1 MLRELR
7 IRDFAIIESLEL
19 EFSPGLT
26 ILSGETGAGKSI
38 LIDALALALGA
49 RSSAEMIRTAAE
61 QAEVEALFSLED
73 AAPARA
79 YLQAQELPP
88 EEVLVRRLVSRSG
101 RHRLWVNGRLTTL
114 AALFELGRQ
123 LVDIYGQHEYQTLL
137 QPEHHLELL
146 DTFGGH
152 SRELSAY
159 QQVFAR
165 FQARKEEQGRLKKS
179 EAEKAERQEF
189 LQFRIREIERVRPRP
204 GEDEELKQERERLRH
219 AEQLQGAAR
228 ESVNQLYEGEAAMV
242 GGLRGLSRKL
252 AAAAAH
258 DPALSSPAEQVE
270 SAATQLEECARE
282 LRAYADRIEADPERL
297 TQVDDRLAEVQRLKR
312 KYGESLED
320 ILGLLEASRGE
331 LESLTRSGERLAELE
346 RELAE
351 AREEGLGLG
360 RKLALK
366 RREAGERL
374 ARRAEAELKRLAM
387 EKTRFEARLLPAAG
401 EEPLTATGLE
411 QVEFFLSPNPGEEL
425 KPLIKIASGGELSR
439 IMLALRTI
447 LAAPGGVS
455 TLVFDEVDAGIGG
468 ATAEVVGRK
477 LKELARDRQVLCV
490 THLPQIACYAD
501 QHYRVSKAR
510 EKGRTLT
517 AVTRLDREER
527 VEELSRM
534 LGGVQITEKT
544 RAHAREMMEAAGKAA
559 REVRP

>member
-1 MLRELR
+1 
-7 IRDFAIIESLEL
+7 
-19 EFSPGLT
+19 
-26 ILSGETGAGKSI
+26 
-38 LIDALALALGA
+38 
-49 RSSAEMIRTAAE
+49 
-61 QAEVEALFSLED
+61 
-73 AAPARA
+73 
-79 YLQAQELPP
+79 
-88 EEVLVRRLVSRSG
+88 
-101 RHRLWVNGRLTTL
+101 
-114 AALFELGRQ
+114 
-123 LVDIYGQHEYQTLL
+123 
-137 QPEHHLELL
+137 
-146 DTFGGH
+146 
-152 SRELSAY
+152 
-159 QQVFAR
+159 
-165 FQARKEEQGRLKKS
+165 
-179 EAEKAERQEF
+179 
-189 LQFRIREIERVRPRP
+189 
-204 GEDEELKQERERLRH
+204 
-219 AEQLQGAAR
+219 
-228 ESVNQLYEGEAAMV
+228 
-242 GGLRGLSRKL
+242 
-252 AAAAAH
+252 
-258 DPALSSPAEQVE
+258 
-270 SAATQLEECARE
+270 
-282 LRAYADRIEADPERL
+282 
-297 TQVDDRLAEVQRLKR
+297 
-312 KYGESLED
+312 
-320 ILGLLEASRGE
+320 
-331 LESLTRSGERLAELE
+331 
-346 RELAE
+346 
-351 AREEGLGLG
+351 LG

-374 ARRAEAELKRLAM
+374 ARRAEAELRRLAM

>member
-19 EFSPGLT
+19 EFAPGLT

-38 LIDALALALGA
+38 LIDALALALGS
-49 RSSAEMIRTAAE
+49 RSSAEMVRTLSE

-79 YLQAQELPP
+79 YLEAQEAAA

-101 RHRLWVNGRLTTL
+101 RHRLWVNGRLATL
-114 AALFELGRQ
+114 GALFDLGRN

-152 SRELSAY
+152 DRELSAY
-159 QQVFAR
+159 QQAFAR
-165 FQARKEEQGRLKKS
+165 YQARKEEQGRLKKS
-179 EAEKAERQEF
+179 EADKAERQEF

-219 AEQLQGAAR
+219 AEQLHGAAR
-228 ESVNQLYEGEAAMV
+228 ESADKLYEGEAAV
-242 GGLRGLSRKL
+242 VEGLRGLSRRL
-252 AAAAAH
+252 EAASEH
-258 DPALSSPAEQVE
+258 DPALKSPAEQVG

-297 TQVDDRLAEVQRLKR
+297 TQVDDRLAEIQGLKR
-312 KYGESLED
+312 KYGESIEETLA
-320 ILGLLEASRGE
+320 LLESSRSE
-331 LESLTRSGERLAELE
+331 LESLTRSEERLAELD
-346 RELAE
+346 RELAT
-351 AREEGLGLG
+351 AREECLGLG
-360 RKLALK
+360 KKLTRK
-366 RREAGERL
+366 RREAGESL

-387 EKTRFEARLLPAAG
+387 EKTRFEARLSPAPG
-401 EEPLTATGLE
+401 EEPLAANGLE
-411 QVEFFLSPNPGEEL
+411 SVEFFLSPNPGEEL

-477 LKELARDRQVLCV
+477 LKELARNHQVLCV

-510 EKGRTLT
+510 EQGRTLT
-517 AVTRLDREER
+517 AVKRLGPEER

-534 LGGVQITEKT
+534 LGGVEITETT
-544 RAHAREMMEAAGKAA
+544 RAHAREMMEAAGRVA
-559 REVRP
+559 REARR

>member
-19 EFSPGLT
+19 EFAPGLT

-38 LIDALALALGA
+38 LIDALALALGS
-49 RSSAEMIRTAAE
+49 RSSAEMIRTSAE

-79 YLQAQELPP
+79 CLEAQELAQ

-101 RHRLWVNGRLTTL
+101 RHRLWVNGRLATL
-114 AALFELGRQ
+114 GALFDLGRR

-146 DTFGGH
+146 DAFGGH
-152 SRELSAY
+152 GRALLAY
-159 QQVFAR
+159 QQAFAR
-165 FQARKEEQGRLKKS
+165 FQALKEEQGRLRKS
-179 EAEKAERQEF
+179 EAEKKERQEF

-204 GEDEELKQERERLRH
+204 GEDEELRSERERLRH
-219 AEQLQGAAR
+219 AEQLHAAAR
-228 ESVNQLYEGEAAMV
+228 EGTDKLYEGEAAV
-242 GGLRGLSRKL
+242 VEALRALGRKL
-252 AAAAAH
+252 LAAAAH
-258 DPALSSPAEQVE
+258 DAALQAPAEQIV

-297 TQVDDRLAEVQRLKR
+297 IQVDDRLAELQRLKR
-312 KYGESLED
+312 KYGEKVED
-320 ILGLLEASRGE
+320 ILGLLESSRRE
-331 LESLTRSGERLAELE
+331 LEGLTKSEERLAELE
-346 RELAE
+346 QELAQ
-351 AREEGLGLG
+351 AREECLGLG
-360 RKLALK
+360 KKLSLK

-374 ARRAEAELKRLAM
+374 ARRVEEELKRLAM
-387 EKTRFEARLLPAAG
+387 EKTGFEARLLPLPG
-401 EEPLTATGLE
+401 EEPLGAAGLE

-425 KPLIKIASGGELSR
+425 KPLARIASGGELSR

-477 LKELARDRQVLCV
+477 LKELAREHQVLCV

-501 QHYRVSKAR
+501 HHYRVSKAR

-517 AVTRLDREER
+517 AVKRLEPEER

-544 RAHAREMMEAAGKAA
+544 RAHAREMMEAAGKVA
-559 REVRP
+559 REARP